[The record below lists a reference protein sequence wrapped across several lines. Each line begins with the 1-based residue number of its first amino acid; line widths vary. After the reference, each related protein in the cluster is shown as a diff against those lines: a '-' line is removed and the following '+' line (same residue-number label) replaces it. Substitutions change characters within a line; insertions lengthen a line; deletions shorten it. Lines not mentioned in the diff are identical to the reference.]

1 MWLRESVMNLPP
13 ETYGR
18 YAYDLGRVV
27 VPYFEKKRLS
37 LKALSP
43 RDLETFFRYERQQEE
58 ASVQQLLDWH
68 KELTD
73 ALQYAVDNNW
83 LKVSPI
89 KEVDPCLDNSP
100 VLFTDFI
107 TDWLKMMKSRVEI
120 TTYTSYERAIVHK
133 IVPYFEPLHYTL
145 QDMEQHPKYI
155 QDFYQHELDRG
166 LTANTVIHYHA
177 NIRKCLQY
185 AFQIGMIRSNPADR
199 VERPRK
205 EKFKS
210 EIYSGEELEQSYCTD
225 YLDYIYVD
233 PMGKR
238 IRPDFLSQHFPD
250 FLVAHQMKRIRFH
263 DLRHSCASLLYAN
276 GVSLKEI
283 QEWLGHSDISTTSN
297 IYTHLDFSSKVSS
310 ANAIVNI
317 FPENAKV

>member
-1 MWLRESVMNLPP
+1 MSEIAACTLI
-13 ETYGR
+13 
-18 YAYDLGRVV
+18 
-27 VPYFEKKRLS
+27 
-37 LKALSP
+37 
-43 RDLETFFRYERQQEE
+43 QEE
-58 ASVQQLLDWH
+58 PDRKTERYMMMFKDYPDVVSVDILQEMLNKMK
-68 KELTD
+68 KE
-73 ALQYAVDNNW
+73 QEQNR
-83 LKVSPI
+83 KVCG
-89 KEVDPCLDNSP
+89 K
-100 VLFTDFI
+100 
-107 TDWLKMMKSRVEI
+107 
-120 TTYTSYERAIVHK
+120 
-133 IVPYFEPLHYTL
+133 
-145 QDMEQHPKYI
+145 
-155 QDFYQHELDRG
+155 
-166 LTANTVIHYHA
+166 
-177 NIRKCLQY
+177 
-185 AFQIGMIRSNPADR
+185 
-199 VERPRK
+199 
-205 EKFKS
+205 
-210 EIYSGEELEQSYCTD
+210 SYCTD